1 MDAGEQDPRAGS
13 FAVYVRMLL
22 YLMVVFVASTA
33 FADASFLGLWGEAA
47 ASGVIVLVTAGFA
60 YADLKLRLFPFS

>member
-1 MDAGEQDPRAGS
+1 MDAEEQDPRAS
-13 FAVYVRMLL
+13 SLAVYIRMLL
-22 YLMVVFVASTA
+22 YFMIVFTASTA

-47 ASGVIVLVTAGFA
+47 ASGVIALATASFA